1 MLKTIKLYGILG
13 QKFGREFK
21 LDVANTREAMRA
33 LSVQIAGFE
42 QFMLH
47 AHEQGLRF
55 AVFLKGKNLSKKR
68 GKKRPAIY
76 DHETKRLITGDNI
89 GEEQL
94 DMSTEADTIH
104 IVPRVVGAGGNGGL
118 QTILGAVMVVVGVIV
133 GVVAGWTGAGAVA
146 AQGLIGAGVGMMV
159 GGIAQMLMPKIDNTQ
174 DQNQDG
180 NRANKGFGGAVTT
193 VAQGNPVPI
202 LYGQREIG
210 GFIVSAGQYPEDQM

>member
-33 LSVQIAGFE
+33 LSVQVAGFE
-42 QFMLH
+42 HFMLH

-55 AVFLKGKNLSKKR
+55 AVFLKIKNSSNKR

-94 DMSTEADTIH
+94 DMNTEADTIH
-104 IVPRVVGAGGNGGL
+104 IVPRVMGAGGNNGIL
-118 QTILGAVMVVVGVIV
+118 QLVLGAILIAASFIPGI
-133 GVVAGWTGAGAVA
+133 GQA
-146 AQGLIGAGVGMMV
+146 AQVALIGAGAGMAM
-159 GGIAQMLMPKIDNTQ
+159 GGVASMLMPKIDNTQ

>member
-1 MLKTIKLYGILG
+1 MLKTIKLYGVLG
-13 QKFGREFK
+13 QKFGREYK
-21 LDVANTREAMRA
+21 LEVANTREAMRA
-33 LSVQIAGFE
+33 LSVQISGFE

-47 AHEQGLRF
+47 AHEHGLQF
-55 AVFLKGKNLSKKR
+55 AVFLKSKNASNKR

-89 GEEQL
+89 GVEQL
-94 DMSTEADTIH
+94 DMNTHADVIH
-104 IVPRVVGAGGNGGL
+104 VVPRVVGAGGNGGL
-118 QTILGAVMVVVGVIV
+118 QTILGAVLIVVGVIV
-133 GVVAGWTGAGAVA
+133 TGMSFGAA
-146 AQGLIGAGVGMMV
+146 SPIGTALIGAGIGMMV
-159 GGIAQMLMPKIDNTQ
+159 GGIAMMLMPKIDNTQ

-180 NRANKGFGGAVTT
+180 NRANEGFGGAVTT

>member
-42 QFMLH
+42 HFMLH

-55 AVFLKGKNLSKKR
+55 AVFLKRKNSSNKR

-94 DMSTEADTIH
+94 DMNTEADTIH
-104 IVPRVVGAGGNGGL
+104 IVPCVMGAGGNNGIL
-118 QTILGAVMVVVGVIV
+118 QLVLGAILIAASFIPGI
-133 GVVAGWTGAGAVA
+133 GQATQVA
-146 AQGLIGAGVGMMV
+146 LIGAGAGMAM
-159 GGIAQMLMPKIDNTQ
+159 GGVASMLMPKIDNTQ

-210 GFIVSAGQYPEDQM
+210 GFIISAGQYPEDQM

>member
-42 QFMLH
+42 HFMLH

-55 AVFLKGKNLSKKR
+55 AVFLKGKNSSKKR

-89 GEEQL
+89 GEQQL
-94 DMSTEADTIH
+94 DMNTDADIIH
-104 IVPRVVGAGGNGGL
+104 IVPRVMGAGGNNGIL
-118 QTILGAVMVVVGVIV
+118 QLVLGAILIAASFIPGI
-133 GVVAGWTGAGAVA
+133 GQA
-146 AQGLIGAGVGMMV
+146 AQVALIGAGAGMAM
-159 GGIAQMLMPKIDNTQ
+159 GGVASMLMPKVDTTQ

>member
-33 LSVQIAGFE
+33 LSVQIVGFE
-42 QFMLH
+42 QYMLT
-47 AHEQGLRF
+47 AHKQGLAF
-55 AVFLKGKNLSKKR
+55 AIFLKSKNTSNKR

-94 DMSTEADTIH
+94 DMNTEAETIH
-104 IVPRVVGAGGNGGL
+104 IVPRVMGAGGNGGVL
-118 QTILGAVMVVVGVIV
+118 QLVL
-133 GVVAGWTGAGAVA
+133 GVVLIVAGVMTGGTSSVYGIA
-146 AQGLIGAGVGMMV
+146 LIGAGAGMAM
-159 GGIAQMLMPKIDNTQ
+159 GGVASMLMPKVATTQ

-180 NRANKGFGGAVTT
+180 NRANEGFGGAVTT

-210 GFIVSAGQYPEDQM
+210 GFIISAGQYPEDQM

>member
-42 QFMLH
+42 HFMLH

-55 AVFLKGKNLSKKR
+55 AVFLKSKNSSNKR
-68 GKKRPAIY
+68 GKKRPAVY

-94 DMSTEADTIH
+94 DMNTEADTIH
-104 IVPRVVGAGGNGGL
+104 IVPRVMGAGGNNGIL
-118 QTILGAVMVVVGVIV
+118 QLVLGAILIAASFIPGI
-133 GVVAGWTGAGAVA
+133 GQA
-146 AQGLIGAGVGMMV
+146 AQVALIGAGAGMAM
-159 GGIAQMLMPKIDNTQ
+159 GGVASMLMPKIDNTQ

-210 GFIVSAGQYPEDQM
+210 GFIVSAGQYTEDQM

>member
-42 QFMLH
+42 QYMLT
-47 AHEQGLRF
+47 AHKQGLAF
-55 AVFLKGKNLSKKR
+55 AIFLKSKNTSNKR

-76 DHETKRLITGDNI
+76 DHETKRLITGENI

-94 DMSTEADTIH
+94 DMNTEAETIH
-104 IVPRVVGAGGNGGL
+104 IVPRVMGAGGNGGVL
-118 QTILGAVMVVVGVIV
+118 QLVL
-133 GVVAGWTGAGAVA
+133 GVVLIVAGVMTGGTSSVYGIA
-146 AQGLIGAGVGMMV
+146 LIGAGAGMAM
-159 GGIAQMLMPKIDNTQ
+159 GGVASMLMPKVATTQ

-180 NRANKGFGGAVTT
+180 NRANEGFGSAVTT

-202 LYGQREIG
+202 LYGQREVG

>member
-42 QFMLH
+42 HFMLH

-55 AVFLKGKNLSKKR
+55 AVFLKIKNSSNKR

-94 DMSTEADTIH
+94 DMNTEADTIH
-104 IVPRVVGAGGNGGL
+104 IVPRVMGAGGNNGIL
-118 QTILGAVMVVVGVIV
+118 QLVLGAILIAASFIPGI
-133 GVVAGWTGAGAVA
+133 GQA
-146 AQGLIGAGVGMMV
+146 AQVALIGAGAGMAM
-159 GGIAQMLMPKIDNTQ
+159 GGVASMLMPKIDNAQ

-210 GFIVSAGQYPEDQM
+210 GFIISAGQYPEDQM

>member
-42 QFMLH
+42 HFMLH

-55 AVFLKGKNLSKKR
+55 AVFLKIKNSSNKR

-94 DMSTEADTIH
+94 DMNTEAEVIH
-104 IVPRVVGAGGNGGL
+104 IVPRVVGAGGNGIL
-118 QTILGAVMVVVGVIV
+118 QTVLGAVMVVVGVLVTV
-133 GVVAGWTGAGAVA
+133 GTLGGGAPLGAA
-146 AQGLIGAGVGMMV
+146 LIGSGIGMML
-159 GGIAQMLMPKIDNTQ
+159 GGVAMMLMPKVDTTQ

-210 GFIVSAGQYPEDQM
+210 G

>member
-42 QFMLH
+42 HFMTH
-47 AHEQGLRF
+47 AHEQGLAF
-55 AVFLKGKNLSKKR
+55 AIFLKGKGSGNKR

-94 DMSTEADTIH
+94 DMNTEADTIH
-104 IVPRVVGAGGNGGL
+104 IVPRVMGAGGNNGIL
-118 QTILGAVMVVVGVIV
+118 QLVLGAILIAASFIPGI
-133 GVVAGWTGAGAVA
+133 GQA
-146 AQGLIGAGVGMMV
+146 AQVALIGAGAGMAM
-159 GGIAQMLMPKIDNTQ
+159 GGVASMLMPKIDNTQ